1 MSNEELVDQI
11 RQDTVNRPELLG
23 QLYQQNR
30 PIIFQSVK
38 SFIKAGLEEDDA
50 MQTAYFGL
58 LEAVDRYDPERGL
71 FATYL
76 PYWVKAA
83 VSRSMRD
90 TGSVKRIPSYMTDL
104 IGKYSQFRQRWQQ
117 ETGQNPDDHTL
128 RVVLGV
134 SQEQLDRVRLTIR
147 EKDACSISDQ
157 ITGTE
162 DLTLEDAI
170 PDPLTDVEGEAI
182 AAVDDSRDAVRIWNA
197 VGELP
202 ENRAEVI
209 RLRYIDQKTMTAT
222 GEALGISR
230 ERARQQ
236 EDKALRALK
245 RNKTILQIGKS
256 RGYGGSKM
264 FHGGLGRF
272 RDMNSSIVEEIVMK
286 KLDLYSPGQNAPS

>member
-1 MSNEELVDQI
+1 MSNEQLVDQI
-11 RQDTVNRPELLG
+11 RKDTVNRPELLE

-38 SFIKAGLEEDDA
+38 SFINAGLEEDDA

-83 VSRSMRD
+83 VSRSMRN

-117 ETGQNPDDHTL
+117 ETGQDPDDHIL
-128 RVVLGV
+128 RLVLGI
-134 SQEQLDRVRLTIR
+134 SQEMLDRVRLTIR

-157 ITGTE
+157 ITGAE

-170 PDPLTDVEGEAI
+170 PDPLVDVEGDAI
-182 AAVDDSRDAVRIWNA
+182 AAVDDDRDAVRIWEA
-197 VGELP
+197 VDNLP

-209 RLRYIDQKTMTAT
+209 RLRYKGQKTMTAT

-264 FHGGLGRF
+264 FHGSLGRF
-272 RDMNSSIVEEIVMK
+272 RDTGSSIVEAIVLH
-286 KLDLYSPGQNAPS
+286 KLEPPGQMGDS